1 MKTSFFNILVSVSL
15 VLSLT
20 SCSTASVEEIPMTNK
35 IAEISYNYS
44 EDDIE
49 LARVI
54 NEYRES
60 IGLNKLELANYA
72 SLKSEEHDDYMIEK
86 NAASH
91 ANFPERA
98 EAITNALGAKRV
110 NENVAY
116 NFATAKSVLNAW
128 LASPGHKSN
137 IEGDFTHFGIAIK
150 ASPTTG
156 KKYYTNIFIKM

>member
-1 MKTSFFNILVSVSL
+1 MRTSFFRILVSVSL
-15 VLSLT
+15 VFTLI
-20 SCSTASVEEIPMTNK
+20 SCSATEEDTLTTK
-35 IAEISYNYS
+35 KAVEISYNYS

-60 IGLNKLELANYA
+60 IGLNKLELANYV
-72 SLKSEEHDDYMIEK
+72 SLKSEQHDDYMIKANE
-86 NAASH
+86 ASH

-128 LASPGHKSN
+128 LASPSHRAN

-156 KKYYTNIFIKM
+156 KKYYTNIFIKI